1 MKNVHQK
8 LVSFTSIENKEQRTM
23 NRVIIAPVRPRTIL
37 VFDVETTGLMPK
49 SSKMGPGPPITA
61 YPHILQLSFCIYDLW
76 ETQIVHQYD
85 AYINVDESVEIS
97 DFISG
102 LTGITRDICNSKGR
116 PMLDV
121 LRDFYDA
128 YQGCDCI
135 VAHNIEFDEKMI
147 LVEVERL
154 RERLIAEAPQ
164 CLTLFNTMYEATH
177 NIEKFCTMKKG
188 TPICNI
194 SWDPPI
200 QIASTSIDVP
210 AITATATA
218 TAKTREPSKKFPKL
232 SELHQKL
239 FPDDVLPTN
248 LHNSMVD
255 VLVCLRCYLKM
266 RHNMDTEPMV

>member
-1 MKNVHQK
+1 MHQK
-8 LVSFTSIENKEQRTM
+8 LVSFTPLQNNYQRTM
-23 NRVIIAPVRPRTIL
+23 NRVIIAPVRPRLVL

-76 ETQIVHQYD
+76 ETQMVRQYD

-102 LTGITRDICNSKGR
+102 LTGITRDICNSKGQ

-147 LVEVERL
+147 LVEIERL

-164 CLTLFNTMYEATH
+164 CLTLFNTMYESTH
-177 NIEKFCTMKKG
+177 NIDKFCTMKKG

-194 SWDPPI
+194 SWDPP
-200 QIASTSIDVP
+200 DLNVP
-210 AITATATA
+210 AITVTTAT
-218 TAKTREPSKKFPKL
+218 TKPREPTKKFPKL
-232 SELHQKL
+232 AELHQKL
-239 FPDDVLPTN
+239 FPNDVLPAN

-255 VLVCLRCYLKM
+255 VLVCLQCYLKM
-266 RHNMDTEPMV
+266 RHNIDTPLIV

>member
-1 MKNVHQK
+1 
-8 LVSFTSIENKEQRTM
+8 M

-76 ETQIVHQYD
+76 ETQMVRQYD

-97 DFISG
+97 EFISG
-102 LTGITRDICNSKGR
+102 LTGITRDICKTQGQ

-177 NIEKFCTMKKG
+177 NIERYCTMKKG

-194 SWDPPI
+194 SWDPP
-200 QIASTSIDVP
+200 TIDVP
-210 AITATATA
+210 AITATA
-218 TAKTREPSKKFPKL
+218 KPREPSKKFPKL
-232 SELHQKL
+232 AKLYQTL
-239 FPDDVLPTN
+239 FPDDVLPAN

-255 VLVCLRCYLKM
+255 VLACLRCYLKM
-266 RHNMDTEPMV
+266 RHNMVTEPMV